1 MRQDEAVG
9 AFARAFEGPRVQR
22 LADREECPLAAFLRK
37 RAFPHDDHVPA

>member
-9 AFARAFEGPRVQR
+9 ALAWAFEGPGVQR
-22 LADREECPLAAFLRK
+22 LADREERPLAALLRK